1 MIAVPAGFNMQM
13 QVEHILSCGLPI
25 RQNQIY
31 ALTSGCCP
39 HSARNVPR
47 ALENRCACLVV
58 QVFKAGKVLQ
68 WNNQR
73 MPLKRKQ
80 GHDMVI
86 LKKNVSGSVTGNY

>member
-1 MIAVPAGFNMQM
+1 M
-13 QVEHILSCGLPI
+13 
-25 RQNQIY
+25 
-31 ALTSGCCP
+31 
-39 HSARNVPR
+39 
-47 ALENRCACLVV
+47 ENRGTCLVV
-58 QVFKAGKVLQ
+58 QVFKTGKVLQ